1 MYDLVHSLRARG
13 MSYGR
18 IQERVSADSGCF
30 VSKGLIS
37 EWLRGIHKPLGSV
50 NEFDQTASFELAYV
64 IGVVLSDG
72 NINVRKYDREILLS
86 VTDREYAEEFR
97 RCLGRVVGGSS
108 HTKVRRSDKRNR
120 WIVQKR
126 SILLYQFLKRPWQS
140 LRPWIEQETK
150 CTSGFLRAF
159 YDGEGSISGRSLILY
174 NTRSDILLYIRDLL
188 SKLNIETTELHFG
201 TKAGTEL
208 VDPLN
213 GKTYIRNSDCFTL
226 RIRARSLPQFA
237 RGVGFTIAR
246 KQQML
251 AEALP
256 KIGYR

>member
-120 WIVQKR
+120 WIVQKTQHLAIPVSKETMAKPQTLDR
-126 SILLYQFLKRPWQS
+126 ARDKMHKRLPQS
-140 LRPWIEQETK
+140 
-150 CTSGFLRAF
+150 FLR
-159 YDGEGSISGRSLILY
+159 R
-174 NTRSDILLYIRDLL
+174 
-188 SKLNIETTELHFG
+188 
-201 TKAGTEL
+201 
-208 VDPLN
+208 
-213 GKTYIRNSDCFTL
+213 
-226 RIRARSLPQFA
+226 
-237 RGVGFTIAR
+237 
-246 KQQML
+246 
-251 AEALP
+251 
-256 KIGYR
+256 